1 MIREKTFRQVVR
13 SKRLISHHLGRREAS
28 GLGTGMEQRQG
39 VGEKTADS
47 SSGLF
52 SGLELMLL
60 DYSID
65 RLRESLGGKM
75 RIIRSV
81 LNFLCC

>member
-1 MIREKTFRQVVR
+1 MGWNRGRE
-13 SKRLISHHLGRREAS
+13 LGRRHNVD
-28 GLGTGMEQRQG
+28 TG
-39 VGEKTADS
+39 KKAADN

-65 RLRESLGGKM
+65 RLRESLEGKVAYNQKHPELPLLFSAVF
-75 RIIRSV
+75 ILHST
-81 LNFLCC
+81 CKGAP